1 MMEMIGIKVIG
12 YICLKFK
19 LLYIAFALCVIAM
32 TACRP
37 EGSQAAVDMALRA
50 AGDNRGELEAVLNH
64 YAGDPDK
71 LAAAEFLIAN
81 MPGHYSHADAALMER
96 YHQQADSFITANP
109 RISIFDLC
117 DSIDA
122 ISEDMGVTVTPL
134 VSDCRIMTAEYLIDN
149 IDCAFE
155 QWRGNPWLRHLDFDR
170 FCEYVLPYKVKDLHP
185 LDDWRSD
192 FRDVYAR
199 ELAQLEY
206 CDLYSGSPYRACMT
220 LNEAYRRDIHP
231 GPTNEKWV
239 RVYDVATR
247 LKVPHGMCSDFVYL
261 TAVVFRAVGLPVAR
275 DCTPHWGN
283 QRLGHSWNALLAQT
297 GRTVPFV
304 GMMSRVEDGRIIDER
319 LPKTFRAT
327 YAANPDLKRLN
338 SSGEFVP
345 AFFRNV
351 FQRDVTDEYVATSDV
366 EIDCSDEEAAA
377 AYLCVYGDN
386 DWTAVDYAMISGG
399 KAKFSKIGRNIVYLP
414 VTYSQTGVK
423 KALCEP
429 FILGYD
435 GTVNKLA
442 PGEACVNACLDRKY
456 PVFKYVWD
464 YAKLVE
470 NGEFEA
476 SDDPTFSRGVMKIHT
491 IPTGRAVGGEI
502 DVPDTVPALR
512 YWRYINRLPDTYG
525 SMAELSFYAGG
536 SDEPMKGRVI
546 GSEGSWENNS
556 AWKRENLFDGDVLTS
571 YCAPQG
577 VGCWVG
583 LDFGKPVKLSKI
595 RYTPRGDGNMIEP
608 GDEYELLYWADGHWR
623 SLGRKVAETM
633 SVSFGDIPEGAL
645 LLLRDRTKGHDE
657 RIFLLDSEGRQEW
670 W

>member
-1 MMEMIGIKVIG
+1 MEKIGIKVIG

-122 ISEDMGVTVTPL
+122 IAEDMGVTVTPL

-170 FCEYVLPYKVKDLHP
+170 FCEYVLPYKVKDLQP

-231 GPTNEKWV
+231 GPT
-239 RVYDVATR
+239 
-247 LKVPHGMCSDFVYL
+247 VPG
-261 TAVVFRAVGLPVAR
+261 
-275 DCTPHWGN
+275 WI
-283 QRLGHSWNALLAQT
+283 
-297 GRTVPFV
+297 
-304 GMMSRVEDGRIIDER
+304 SRVEDGRIIDER

>member
-1 MMEMIGIKVIG
+1 MEKIGIKVIG

-122 ISEDMGVTVTPL
+122 IAEDMGVTVTPL

-170 FCEYVLPYKVKDLHP
+170 FCEYVLPYKVKDLQP

-231 GPTNEKWV
+231 GPT
-239 RVYDVATR
+239 
-247 LKVPHGMCSDFVYL
+247 VPG
-261 TAVVFRAVGLPVAR
+261 
-275 DCTPHWGN
+275 WI
-283 QRLGHSWNALLAQT
+283 
-297 GRTVPFV
+297 
-304 GMMSRVEDGRIIDER
+304 SRVEDGRIIDER

-546 GSEGSWENNS
+546 GTEGSWENNS

>member
-1 MMEMIGIKVIG
+1 MMEKIGIKVIG

-122 ISEDMGVTVTPL
+122 IAEDMGVTVTPL

-170 FCEYVLPYKVKDLHP
+170 FCEYVLPYKVKDLQP

-231 GPTNEKWV
+231 GPT
-239 RVYDVATR
+239 
-247 LKVPHGMCSDFVYL
+247 VPG
-261 TAVVFRAVGLPVAR
+261 
-275 DCTPHWGN
+275 WI
-283 QRLGHSWNALLAQT
+283 
-297 GRTVPFV
+297 
-304 GMMSRVEDGRIIDER
+304 SRVEDGRIIDER

>member
-1 MMEMIGIKVIG
+1 MEMIGIKVIG

-122 ISEDMGVTVTPL
+122 IAEDMGVTVTPL

-170 FCEYVLPYKVKDLHP
+170 FCEYVLPYKVKDLQP

-231 GPTNEKWV
+231 GPT
-239 RVYDVATR
+239 
-247 LKVPHGMCSDFVYL
+247 VPG
-261 TAVVFRAVGLPVAR
+261 
-275 DCTPHWGN
+275 WI
-283 QRLGHSWNALLAQT
+283 
-297 GRTVPFV
+297 
-304 GMMSRVEDGRIIDER
+304 SRVEDGRIIDER

>member
-1 MMEMIGIKVIG
+1 MIG

-122 ISEDMGVTVTPL
+122 IAEDMGVTVTPL

-170 FCEYVLPYKVKDLHP
+170 FCEYVLPYKVKDLQP

-231 GPTNEKWV
+231 GP
-239 RVYDVATR
+239 
-247 LKVPHGMCSDFVYL
+247 
-261 TAVVFRAVGLPVAR
+261 
-275 DCTPHWGN
+275 
-283 QRLGHSWNALLAQT
+283 
-297 GRTVPFV
+297 TVPFV

-476 SDDPTFSRGVMKIHT
+476 SDDPTFSCGVMKIHT

-512 YWRYINRLPDTYG
+512 YWRYINRLPDTFG
-525 SMAELSFYAGG
+525 SLAELSFYAGG

-546 GSEGSWENNS
+546 GTEGSWENNS

-623 SLGRKVAETM
+623 SLGRKETM

>member
-122 ISEDMGVTVTPL
+122 IAEDMGVTVTPL

-170 FCEYVLPYKVKDLHP
+170 FCEYVLPYKVKDLQP

-231 GPTNEKWV
+231 GPT
-239 RVYDVATR
+239 
-247 LKVPHGMCSDFVYL
+247 VPG
-261 TAVVFRAVGLPVAR
+261 
-275 DCTPHWGN
+275 WI
-283 QRLGHSWNALLAQT
+283 
-297 GRTVPFV
+297 
-304 GMMSRVEDGRIIDER
+304 SRVEDGRIIDER

>member
-1 MMEMIGIKVIG
+1 MEMIGIKVIG

-109 RISIFDLC
+109 RIDLC

-122 ISEDMGVTVTPL
+122 IAEDMGVTVTPL

-170 FCEYVLPYKVKDLHP
+170 FCEYVLPYKVKDLQP

-231 GPTNEKWV
+231 GPT
-239 RVYDVATR
+239 
-247 LKVPHGMCSDFVYL
+247 VPG
-261 TAVVFRAVGLPVAR
+261 
-275 DCTPHWGN
+275 WI
-283 QRLGHSWNALLAQT
+283 
-297 GRTVPFV
+297 
-304 GMMSRVEDGRIIDER
+304 SRVEDGRIIDER

>member
-1 MMEMIGIKVIG
+1 MEMIGIKVIG

-122 ISEDMGVTVTPL
+122 IAEDMGVTVTPL

-170 FCEYVLPYKVKDLHP
+170 FCEYVLPYKVKDLQP

-231 GPTNEKWV
+231 GPT
-239 RVYDVATR
+239 
-247 LKVPHGMCSDFVYL
+247 VPG
-261 TAVVFRAVGLPVAR
+261 
-275 DCTPHWGN
+275 WI
-283 QRLGHSWNALLAQT
+283 
-297 GRTVPFV
+297 
-304 GMMSRVEDGRIIDER
+304 SRVEDGRIIDER

-476 SDDPTFSRGVMKIHT
+476 SDIQSRCDEDSHH
-491 IPTGRAVGGEI
+491 PDRPRRRGRDRCARHGAGA
-502 DVPDTVPALR
+502 ALLAL
-512 YWRYINRLPDTYG
+512 YQPLARYIRQYG
-525 SMAELSFYAGG
+525 
-536 SDEPMKGRVI
+536 RTV
-546 GSEGSWENNS
+546 
-556 AWKRENLFDGDVLTS
+556 VL
-571 YCAPQG
+571 C
-577 VGCWVG
+577 
-583 LDFGKPVKLSKI
+583 
-595 RYTPRGDGNMIEP
+595 RGQ
-608 GDEYELLYWADGHWR
+608 R
-623 SLGRKVAETM
+623 
-633 SVSFGDIPEGAL
+633 
-645 LLLRDRTKGHDE
+645 
-657 RIFLLDSEGRQEW
+657 
-670 W
+670 

>member
-1 MMEMIGIKVIG
+1 
-12 YICLKFK
+12 
-19 LLYIAFALCVIAM
+19 
-32 TACRP
+32 
-37 EGSQAAVDMALRA
+37 MALRA

-122 ISEDMGVTVTPL
+122 IAEDMGVTVTPL

-170 FCEYVLPYKVKDLHP
+170 FCEYVLPYKVKDLQP

-231 GPTNEKWV
+231 GPT
-239 RVYDVATR
+239 
-247 LKVPHGMCSDFVYL
+247 VPG
-261 TAVVFRAVGLPVAR
+261 
-275 DCTPHWGN
+275 WI
-283 QRLGHSWNALLAQT
+283 
-297 GRTVPFV
+297 
-304 GMMSRVEDGRIIDER
+304 SRVEDGRIIDER